1 MKPEPVSQITL
12 PTYPTRD
19 ELRSDPSVLTRR
31 LPRGWKLGRDLAGAA
46 AVLLAANLPG
56 CGTTS
61 SPPHDPEAV
70 EATGLA
76 QRDVTDERD
85 AGDVDEATFDRDVAM
100 AEQDGRE
107 NPGEQGQQEDPEPII
122 GVMSDWIESLM
133 EEPSNRGTFAC
144 VVGAVPVVGMSEDEA
159 ARVVQEKAVEG

>member
-12 PTYPTRD
+12 PIYPTRD
-19 ELRSDPSVLTRR
+19 ELRSDRSVLTRR
-31 LPRGWKLGRDLAGAA
+31 LPQGWKLGRDLAGAA

-70 EATGLA
+70 EVAGLE
-76 QRDVTDERD
+76 QDERED
-85 AGDVDEATFDRDVAM
+85 AE
-100 AEQDGRE
+100 EQGQQVE
-107 NPGEQGQQEDPEPII
+107 QGQQGQQEDPEPII

-133 EEPSNRGTFAC
+133 EDPSNRGMFAC

-159 ARVVQEKAVEG
+159 ARVVQEKAIEG